1 MRAPQ
6 QDRSRL
12 TRHRL
17 LEATVDC
24 LAEFG
29 WSATTVAVVAQ
40 RAGVSRGAAQHH
52 FPTREDL
59 ITAAL
64 EFMFDSRMEQ
74 ARREVTELPT
84 GEGRTEAVVARLVD
98 YYTGTLFKAAL
109 QVWTAAA
116 ADPEL
121 RDRVLPLQ
129 ERFGRIAQRTA
140 DYFLAHLPPD
150 GVALWDLSLA
160 HDSGEPRDSSAS
172 AIAACGLLDLAE
184 QLPRGARRDHYH
196 AAGRRLVESLFAEC
210 AVVDAPAGGLL
221 RHGTYHRLADLG
233 VDECN
238 LWGDYYYLEALA
250 RLQRGWT
257 SYDREPF
264 KRRA

>member
-74 ARREVTELPT
+74 ARREVTELPD
-84 GEGRTEAVVARLVD
+84 GDGRTEAVVSRLVD

-121 RDRVLPLQ
+121 RSRVLPL
-129 ERFGRIAQRTA
+129 EEHFGRVAHRTA
-140 DYFLAHLPPD
+140 VESL
-150 GVALWDLSLA
+150 GVD
-160 HDSGEPRDSSAS
+160 DSDPAVRRLVQAT
-172 AIAACGLLDLAE
+172 LDLA
-184 QLPRGARRDHYH
+184 RGL
-196 AAGRRLVESLFAEC
+196 G
-210 AVVDAPAGGLL
+210 
-221 RHGTYHRLADLG
+221 LADVLTDDSRRRAEIVRSWAAQLDAG
-233 VDECN
+233 LD
-238 LWGDYYYLEALA
+238 ALA
-250 RLQRGWT
+250 PVSAT
-257 SYDREPF
+257 PASTVI
-264 KRRA
+264 